1 MQIHVTMSLNSR
13 FKATKITGQRR
24 IPEERNCCYQ
34 DVYVNSFFPCTA
46 RLWNSR
52 NPMPRSG
59 WSALHGVNPI
69 YTKISSFNIFSK
81 R

>member
-1 MQIHVTMSLNSR
+1 MSLNSR

-46 RLWNSR
+46 RLWNS
-52 NPMPRSG
+52 
-59 WSALHGVNPI
+59 LPI
-69 YTKISSFNIFSK
+69 ECFPLTFDLKHLQLQVLCKRIFCML
-81 R
+81 